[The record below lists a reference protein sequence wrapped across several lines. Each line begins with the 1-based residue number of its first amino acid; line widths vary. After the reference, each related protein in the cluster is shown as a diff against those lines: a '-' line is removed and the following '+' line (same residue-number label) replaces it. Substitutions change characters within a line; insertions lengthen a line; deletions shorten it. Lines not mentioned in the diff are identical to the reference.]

1 MTTLIKKPFQIYLR
15 QDQMD
20 ALRRLAEKQGVS
32 ITELVRQGVDT
43 LLINQPVEEDPLLG
57 IIGLGDS
64 GLGDLSVNHD
74 AYLAEDE

>member
-1 MTTLIKKPFQIYLR
+1 MATLIKKPFQIYLR

-32 ITELVRQGVDT
+32 ITELVRQGVDI

-64 GLGDLSVNHD
+64 GLGDLAANHD
-74 AYLAEDE
+74 AYLAEGE